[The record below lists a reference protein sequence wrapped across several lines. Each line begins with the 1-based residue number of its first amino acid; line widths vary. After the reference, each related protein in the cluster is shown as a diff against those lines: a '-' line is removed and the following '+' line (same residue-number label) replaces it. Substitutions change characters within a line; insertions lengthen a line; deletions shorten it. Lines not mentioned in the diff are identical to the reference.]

1 MSLQIFF
8 TLKPIFRHEQ
18 GSKPEIN
25 EVTISD
31 ICVNQLEP
39 QTSTERLE
47 TLQTL
52 VSGGMPQ
59 TTITQLFSFKVPNSD
74 IQISIV
80 GNEDAGLFGE
90 NSWLKSVE
98 GATLTEDELQWLGWV
113 PPLPHATPVFGTL
126 AICKDNGTDYESFTQ
141 EEAMLVLEAITTR
154 TIEVI

>member
-31 ICVNQLEP
+31 I
-39 QTSTERLE
+39 S
-47 TLQTL
+47 
-52 VSGGMPQ
+52 
-59 TTITQLFSFKVPNSD
+59 
-74 IQISIV
+74 
-80 GNEDAGLFGE
+80 
-90 NSWLKSVE
+90 
-98 GATLTEDELQWLGWV
+98 
-113 PPLPHATPVFGTL
+113 
-126 AICKDNGTDYESFTQ
+126 KDNGTDYESFTQ